1 MKAIFNQYFG
11 IGDILFIEPIMRRYF
26 LNGYDVVL
34 PVLDK
39 YYDCRVHFPYIEFVK
54 QNELNIDYERQDV
67 VKTAD
72 SIIYP
77 VRWSREY
84 FNSPLNDTMRN
95 KYRMFEMDLEE
106 WRRLKW
112 LRFRDKEHAL
122 FNEFMQP
129 LPERFNL
136 INGNWHSFNNGYEYI
151 EVENGLPN
159 IRMDF
164 IDGFTLLDWAG
175 VIEKAETI
183 HTVNTSLLYM
193 LETLNV
199 TDQLHI
205 YTRNNGRD
213 FQQTQYL
220 RSKKYQLHT

>member
-26 LNGYDVVL
+26 QNGYEVVL
-34 PVLDK
+34 PVLEK

-54 QNELNIDYERQDV
+54 QNELNIDYERQDI

-77 VRWSREY
+77 VRWSMEY

-95 KYRMFEMDLEE
+95 KYRMFEMELED

-112 LRFRDKEHAL
+112 LRFRDKEQQL
-122 FNEFMQP
+122 CDLLR

-136 INGNWHSFNNGYEYI
+136 VNSNWHSFVNGYKPI
-151 EVENGLPN
+151 EVNTRIPN
-159 IRMDF
+159 VEMRF

-193 LETLNV
+193 LEILNV
-199 TDQLHI
+199 TDQLHL

-213 FQQTQYL
+213 FQQTEYL

>member
-26 LNGYDVVL
+26 QNGYDVVL
-34 PVLDK
+34 PVLEK

-77 VRWSREY
+77 VRWSMEY
-84 FNSPLNDTMRN
+84 FSSPLNDTMRN
-95 KYRMFEMDLEE
+95 KYRMFEMDLED

-112 LRFRDKEHAL
+112 LRFRDKEQQL
-122 FNEFMQP
+122 CDLLK

-136 INGNWHSFNNGYEYI
+136 INSNWHSFINGYKPI
-151 EVENGLPN
+151 EVNTRIPN
-159 IRMDF
+159 VEMRF

-175 VIEKAETI
+175 IIEKAETI

-199 TDQLHI
+199 TDQLHL

-213 FQQTQYL
+213 FQQTEYL
-220 RSKKYQLHT
+220 RSKKYKLH